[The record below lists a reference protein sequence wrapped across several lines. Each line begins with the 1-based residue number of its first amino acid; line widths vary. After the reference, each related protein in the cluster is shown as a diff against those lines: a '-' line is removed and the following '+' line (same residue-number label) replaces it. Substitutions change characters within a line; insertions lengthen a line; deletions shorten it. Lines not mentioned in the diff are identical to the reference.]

1 MTYYSGFVL
10 AVPTADRE
18 DYVAHARE
26 SWGILRRFG
35 AVRNVECWG
44 DDVRH
49 GDVTDFPRAVRAS
62 ADETVVFSWIEWPD
76 RETVDRAERAMLD
89 DPAMREIAKDM
100 PFDAARMIVGG
111 FTPVFDSATP

>member
-10 AVPTADRE
+10 AVPTAQKQA
-18 DYVAHARE
+18 YVDHARD
-26 SWGILRRFG
+26 SWSILRRFG

-49 GDVTDFPRAVRAS
+49 GEVTDFPRAVKAT

-76 RETVDRAERAMLD
+76 RATADRAEKAMMD
-89 DPAMREIAKDM
+89 DPEMHEMAKNM
-100 PFDAARMIVGG
+100 PFDAG
-111 FTPVFDSATP
+111 FAPVFDSGAS